1 MGVRLLRLIGRYSV
15 FICSRRKTTL
25 KYRKTSAHKNE
36 ILHPCFIETNVDSS
50 DIVLCIFLGF
60 SISMIL
66 VVKKTSTAD
75 DQLLQKFSMD
85 LSDVKLETVLKSKVT
100 SLTSLINSIL
110 KKKIN
115 TVDSKPYFLKTS
127 SL

>member
-1 MGVRLLRLIGRYSV
+1 MS
-15 FICSRRKTTL
+15 K
-25 KYRKTSAHKNE
+25 E

-60 SISMIL
+60 SISLIL

-75 DQLLQKFSMD
+75 DRLLQKFSMD
-85 LSDVKLETVLKSKVT
+85 LSDVKLETVLKSKLT
-100 SLTSLINSIL
+100 SLTSLINSIF

-115 TVDSKPYFLKTS
+115 TVDSRPYFIIIRGKKR
-127 SL
+127 

>member
-1 MGVRLLRLIGRYSV
+1 
-15 FICSRRKTTL
+15 
-25 KYRKTSAHKNE
+25 
-36 ILHPCFIETNVDSS
+36 
-50 DIVLCIFLGF
+50 
-60 SISMIL
+60 MIL